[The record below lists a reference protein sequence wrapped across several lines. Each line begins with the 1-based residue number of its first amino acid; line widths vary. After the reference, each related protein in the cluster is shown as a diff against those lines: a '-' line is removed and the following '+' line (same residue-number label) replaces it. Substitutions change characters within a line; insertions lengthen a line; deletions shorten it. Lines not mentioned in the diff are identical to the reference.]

1 MLSSDRQDNQKN
13 NESIT
18 VVDHVPPTTPSVG
31 LFPVTVVDGVVA
43 VENSSQ
49 STPSWDFAESISSTG
64 IPIDNSI
71 QVIEKRTT
79 SLRVAELEQQIALLK
94 SQVESLRAEN
104 IEKFNVIQDQMKV
117 IEELEKFR
125 DGSGE
130 MSDGFS
136 TKATLLVDREAKIQQ
151 LKKEQENEAL
161 EDVIVD
167 VFEEEEKSKKLMIEK
182 HQASLV
188 VKVLLDIN
196 LELLGSP
203 AKLPIESF
211 HSEPSGLFQTLVK
224 GAEVLEMDLLLEF
237 AQAFASRAL
246 EVDSKWVVA
255 FLSTFLANKPDLYS
269 KDPVATKCLKMIRS
283 DPTLLLESNKVSI
296 LSAECIKMLLKDPTM
311 QTDELTLFRVLLQWY
326 SGSQQNR
333 KEVSHGLVQYI
344 ALELINPVEL
354 STTVRSSG
362 FVSDSMLC
370 DAYGKQAMN
379 KDLAKGNKIR
389 TAPEYT
395 NAKWDAL
402 DSDVLIGK
410 PPHGWSIGTIS
421 SRVMKDIG
429 FHTWDMILEESGE
442 VIFAVS
448 NALKGCPRLNSFN
461 HQQFM
466 PQRFIEKGSFVSC
479 QLFISRGVTRSLSL
493 SINGYEFVSDLKVQ
507 IDGDLTVTVCVR
519 KGAAV
524 KFVGFKPVNVR
535 VPGLQTS

>member
-255 FLSTFLANKPDLYS
+255 FLSTFLAHKPDLYS

-344 ALELINPVEL
+344 A
-354 STTVRSSG
+354 
-362 FVSDSMLC
+362 
-370 DAYGKQAMN
+370 
-379 KDLAKGNKIR
+379 
-389 TAPEYT
+389 
-395 NAKWDAL
+395 
-402 DSDVLIGK
+402 
-410 PPHGWSIGTIS
+410 
-421 SRVMKDIG
+421 
-429 FHTWDMILEESGE
+429 
-442 VIFAVS
+442 
-448 NALKGCPRLNSFN
+448 
-461 HQQFM
+461 
-466 PQRFIEKGSFVSC
+466 
-479 QLFISRGVTRSLSL
+479 
-493 SINGYEFVSDLKVQ
+493 
-507 IDGDLTVTVCVR
+507 
-519 KGAAV
+519 
-524 KFVGFKPVNVR
+524 
-535 VPGLQTS
+535 